1 MLDQH
6 NQLVKTFRRVRQQL
20 QDSSTT
26 NLKLRIF
33 GAKSRNRQYDLPSS
47 TEVAALIPGDFVP
60 DRDDRDIIV
69 DHVYEGLKRITSLN
83 PKFDAL
89 HFPLLFPYG
98 EDGYHPLI
106 KYRSAFCP
114 PSMRRQFVTQR
125 EYYAFRLQYRN
136 GEGHT
141 IVQAGKALQHF
152 CIDAY
157 SSIELNRLAF
167 LRYHQPQLRA
177 EIYQGL
183 QDAMARGDLDGDKM
197 GHIVLLGTYIGSPRY
212 MQQLYHDAMAV
223 VEFFGNPDLFITF
236 TCNFLVCP
244 HIHLLVWL
252 SEENKLRTTEDID

>member
-1 MLDQH
+1 MLDQN

-20 QDSSTT
+20 QDSTTT

-47 TEVAALIPGDFVP
+47 TEIAALIPGDFVP

-69 DHVYEGLKRITSLN
+69 DHIYEGLKRITSLN

-125 EYYAFRLQYRN
+125 EYYTFRLQYRIN
-136 GEGHT
+136 ESHT

-157 SSIELNRLAF
+157 SSLELNRLAA
-167 LRYHQPQLRA
+167 LPSA
-177 EIYQGL
+177 
-183 QDAMARGDLDGDKM
+183 
-197 GHIVLLGTYIGSPRY
+197 
-212 MQQLYHDAMAV
+212 
-223 VEFFGNPDLFITF
+223 
-236 TCNFLVCP
+236 
-244 HIHLLVWL
+244 
-252 SEENKLRTTEDID
+252 TT